1 MMCDKKNQMDFQR
14 QTEKTETGVLLSSLI
29 APAFGEMHRMILE
42 QGGEYVLKGGRGSGK
57 SSFISIE
64 MWLTLLRHPDMH
76 GVVLR
81 RVGNTLRSSV
91 FAQLQ
96 WAAQTLGIG
105 PMCRFTLSP
114 AEAVYEPTGQKILF
128 FGMDDAGKLKSLKVP
143 FGYPGALWFE
153 ELDQFEE
160 EQVRSVEQSVLRGKG
175 PFYCFKSFNPPP
187 LEQHWANRWA
197 RSSRPGRKIH
207 HSDYTQMPPNWLG
220 EKFLDDAHFLE
231 RENPRAYR
239 QEYLGIPAGLGDN
252 VFDNIAAQK
261 IDEREI
267 RRFDRILSGVDWGFY
282 PDPWEFNRVYYD
294 AARRIL
300 YIFCE
305 LTCYKTVNRQTAQ
318 KIKEL
323 GVGPKEQITADSAE
337 PKSVEDYREWGL
349 FCRGAAKGPGSVGYS
364 FHWLQG
370 LRRIVIDPDRC
381 PDTLKEFLEYRY
393 DRGKDG
399 TVLPGY
405 PDRNNHHIDAVRYA
419 TEPVWGRRGNQ

>member
-1 MMCDKKNQMDFQR
+1 MGSQKNLCQEVLQNGISLRRLIGPSFFSLHQR
-14 QTEKTETGVLLSSLI
+14 VLS
-29 APAFGEMHRMILE
+29 

-57 SSFISIE
+57 SSFISLE
-64 MWLTLLRHPDMH
+64 LWLVLLRNPDMH
-76 GVVLR
+76 AVVLR

-91 FAQLQ
+91 FSQLQ
-96 WAAQTLGIG
+96 WAAGALGIEE
-105 PMCRFTLSP
+105 MCRFAPSAL
-114 AEAVYEPTGQKILF
+114 EAVYEPTGQKILF
-128 FGMDDAGKLKSLKVP
+128 FGMDDPGKLKSLKFS

-160 EQVRSVEQSVLRGKG
+160 DQIRSIEQSVLRGKG

-187 LEQHWANRWA
+187 LEGHWVNRWL
-197 RSSRPGRKIH
+197 RKPRQGQWVH
-207 HSDYTQMPPNWLG
+207 HSDYTQMPPEWLG
-220 EKFLDDAHFLE
+220 EKFLDDARFLE
-231 RENPRAYR
+231 QENPRVYR
-239 QEYLGIPAGLGDN
+239 QEYLGIPSGLGDN
-252 VFDNIAAQK
+252 VFDNIVPKQ
-261 IDEREI
+261 IEDGVI

-282 PDPWEFNRVYYD
+282 PDPWAFNRVHYD
-294 AARRIL
+294 AARQSL

-305 LTCYKTVNRQTAQ
+305 LTCYKSVNRETANR
-318 KIKEL
+318 IKEL

-337 PKSVEDYREWGL
+337 PKSVEDYREYGL

-370 LRRIVIDPDRC
+370 LRKIFIDPVRC

-399 TVLPGY
+399 KILPGY

-419 TEPVWGRRGNQ
+419 TEPIWGRRGNG